1 MMLIFNPVVFK
12 RQGSLKMKSPR
23 IILLL
28 ALLSLSAPVW
38 AGPMQPSCVQ
48 HPDIRN
54 LMSVSEYTRSG
65 LDKLTKQQVDAL
77 NAWLAKYTQSIC
89 PTTTKPEMAPSR
101 TTSTPTSSAGNF
113 GEPPKEVST
122 TDRIVS
128 HIAGEFHGW
137 TGQTKFR
144 LSNGQ
149 VWVQAGPGYYETDIK
164 NPKVVI
170 KKLLIGYIL
179 QVNGKEVFVRRIH

>member
-1 MMLIFNPVVFK
+1 
-12 RQGSLKMKSPR
+12 MKSPR

-28 ALLSLSAPVW
+28 TLLSLSAPVW

-65 LDKLTKQQVDAL
+65 LDKLSKQQVDAL
-77 NAWLAKYTQSIC
+77 NTWLAKYTHSIC
-89 PTTTKPEMAPSR
+89 PTSAKPEMAPSKA
-101 TTSTPTSSAGNF
+101 TTASSARNF
-113 GEPPKEVST
+113 GNPPREVST

-149 VWVQAGPGYYETDIK
+149 VWIQAGPGYYETDMK
-164 NPKVVI
+164 SPKVVI

-179 QVNGKEVFVRRIH
+179 QVNGNGKEVFVRRIH

>member
-1 MMLIFNPVVFK
+1 MLIFNHVVLK

-65 LDKLTKQQVDAL
+65 LDNLTKQQVDAL
-77 NAWLAKYTQSIC
+77 NAWLAKYTHSIC
-89 PTTTKPEMAPSR
+89 PTSTKPEMAPSR
-101 TTSTPTSSAGNF
+101 TTSTSSAGNF

-122 TDRIVS
+122 TNRIVS
-128 HIAGEFHGW
+128 RIAGEFHGW

-149 VWVQAGPGYYETDIK
+149 VWIQAGPGYYETDIK

-179 QVNGKEVFVRRIH
+179 QVNSKEVFVRRIH